1 MSEAGLPEQLWI
13 GVVKAVDA
21 RASQSQL
28 KDAVLKM
35 HEAVASY
42 LGGAGQ

>member
-1 MSEAGLPEQLWI
+1 MSEARVPEQLWI
-13 GVVKAVDA
+13 GVVKAIDA
-21 RASQSQL
+21 KASQSEL

-42 LGGAGQ
+42 LGRTGN

>member
-13 GVVKAVDA
+13 GVVKAIDA
-21 RASQSQL
+21 KASQGEL

-35 HEAVASY
+35 HEAVVSY
-42 LGGAGQ
+42 LGRAGQ